1 MSDIAMPSGGAH
13 DHGHAHDH
21 PKFLQHHFHSAKQ
34 QFEASKLGMW
44 LFLVT
49 EILLFS
55 GLFLAYFML
64 QARHP
69 EAFISAHHHLDRTMG
84 LVNTVV
90 LLISSFTMVMA
101 VQSAALSRTRATLAY
116 LYVTLGLGGTFMV
129 IKYFEYMHKIH
140 DGLLPGNL
148 YSYAGASVPGEYLF
162 FSMYFVMTGIHGI
175 HILAGMGVIAY
186 LIYRTHKGDYSSA
199 YYTPVDLTG
208 LYWHLVDLIWIYLF
222 PLLYLVS

>member
-1 MSDIAMPSGGAH
+1 MSDIAIPVGGQ
-13 DHGHAHDH
+13 GHAQAPHH
-21 PKFLQHHFHSAKQ
+21 PKHLQHHFHNSAQ
-34 QFEASKLGMW
+34 QFEASKIGMW

-64 QARHP
+64 QSRHP
-69 EAFISAHHHLDRTMG
+69 QAFIEAHHHLDRSLG
-84 LVNTVV
+84 VLNTLV

-101 VQSAALSRTRATLAY
+101 VQSAALNRIKATLVY
-116 LYVTLGLGGTFMV
+116 LYATFALGGVFMC
-129 IKYFEYMHKIH
+129 IKFIEYSHKFH
-140 DGLLPGNL
+140 DGLLLGNL
-148 YSYAGASVPGEYLF
+148 FSYKGANVPGEYLF

-186 LIYRTHKGDYSSA
+186 LIWRTHQRVFSSA
-199 YYTPVDLTG
+199 YYTPIDLTG
-208 LYWHLVDLIWIYLF
+208 LYWHLVDLIWIFLF

>member
-1 MSDIAMPSGGAH
+1 MSDIALPAG
-13 DHGHAHDH
+13 GHAVEHAHQH
-21 PKFLQHHFHSAKQ
+21 PKHLQHHFHTSKQ
-34 QFEASKLGMW
+34 QFEASKIGMW

-55 GLFLAYFML
+55 GLYFML

-69 EAFISAHHHLDRTMG
+69 QAFIEAHHHLDRTMG
-84 LVNTVV
+84 LINTIV
-90 LLISSFTMVMA
+90 LLVSSFTMVMA
-101 VQSAALSRTRATLAY
+101 VQSSALGKIKATLGY
-116 LYVTLGLGGTFMV
+116 LYVTFGLGGTFMV
-129 IKYFEYMHKIH
+129 IKYFEYSHKIH
-140 DGLLPGNL
+140 EGLLPGSL

-162 FSMYFVMTGIHGI
+162 FSMYFIMTGIHGI

-186 LIYRTHKGDYSSA
+186 LIYRTHQGRYSA
-199 YYTPVDLTG
+199 EYYTPIDLTG